1 MARRPHRRR
10 RPPAGCERALGRT
23 ARLGPG
29 VIRVAVALAA
39 LVAAGLLVALAVDAG
54 RWRHVHARRP
64 PTLVG
69 HVAERLLGT
78 TDDIALRR
86 AIAGFV
92 TAERTPYGFDNG
104 ATQARV
110 RVLTEGRL
118 ADVAAVASPRQA
130 SQADD
135 LLGVLAWGSV
145 RSPVG
150 TIDPA
155 DRAVQAF
162 TEAARL
168 DPANGAAAFILEV
181 ALRALQSTGVRR
193 VPSPSNGPRGTGHSG
208 AGAGVPG
215 RGY

>member
-1 MARRPHRRR
+1 
-10 RPPAGCERALGRT
+10 
-23 ARLGPG
+23 
-29 VIRVAVALAA
+29 VIRVTAALAA
-39 LVAAGLLVALAVDAG
+39 LVAAGLLVAIAIDTG
-54 RWRHVHARRP
+54 RWQHVHARRP

-110 RVLTEGRL
+110 RVLAEGRL

-168 DPANGAAAFILEV
+168 DPANGAAAFNLDV

-193 VPSPSNGPRGTGHSG
+193 GPSPSNGPRGTGHSG

>member
-1 MARRPHRRR
+1 
-10 RPPAGCERALGRT
+10 
-23 ARLGPG
+23 

-54 RWRHVHARRP
+54 RWRHVSARRP

-78 TDDIALRR
+78 TDDVALRR
-86 AIAGFV
+86 GIAGFV
-92 TAERTPYGFDNG
+92 NAEHTPYGFDNG
-104 ATQARV
+104 ATRARV
-110 RVLTEGRL
+110 RVLAEARL
-118 ADVAAVASPRQA
+118 ADVATAASPRQA

-135 LLGVLAWGSV
+135 LLGVLAWGST

-150 TIDPA
+150 TVDPA

-162 TEAARL
+162 TAAGRL
-168 DPANGAAAFILEV
+168 DPSNAGAAFNLEV

-193 VPSPSNGPRGTGHSG
+193 GPTPSNGPRGTGHSG

>member
-1 MARRPHRRR
+1 MERP
-10 RPPAGCERALGRT
+10 
-23 ARLGPG
+23 ARLGAG
-29 VIRVAVALAA
+29 VIRIAAALAA
-39 LVAAGLLVALAVDAG
+39 LVAAGLFVALAIDAG
-54 RWRHVHARRP
+54 RWEHVGTHRP

-69 HVAERLLGT
+69 HVAERVLGT
-78 TDDIALRR
+78 TDDVALRR
-86 AIAGFV
+86 AIAAFL

-104 ATQARV
+104 ATQSRV
-110 RVLTEGRL
+110 RVLAEGTL
-118 ADVAAVASPRQA
+118 ADVAAAAGPKQA
-130 SQADD
+130 SQAQD
-135 LLGVLAWGSV
+135 LLGVLAWGGV

-150 TIDPA
+150 TVDPA

-168 DPANGAAAFILEV
+168 DPANAAAAFNLEV

-193 VPSPSNGPRGTGHSG
+193 GPSPSNGPRGTGHSG

>member
-1 MARRPHRRR
+1 M
-10 RPPAGCERALGRT
+10 
-23 ARLGPG
+23 
-29 VIRVAVALAA
+29 IRVAAALAA
-39 LVAAGLLVALAVDAG
+39 VVAAGLLVAVAVDAG
-54 RWRHVHARRP
+54 RWQHAQARRP
-64 PTLVG
+64 STLVG

-86 AIAGFV
+86 AIAGFD
-92 TAERTPYGFDNG
+92 TAEHTPYGFDNG
-104 ATQARV
+104 ANQARA
-110 RVLTEGRL
+110 RVLAEGRL
-118 ADVAAVASPRQA
+118 ADVAAEADARQA

-135 LLGVLAWGSV
+135 LLGVLAWGGV

-150 TIDPA
+150 TVDPA

-168 DPANGAAAFILEV
+168 DPSNTAASFNLEI
-181 ALRALQSTGVRR
+181 ALRALQTTGVRHG
-193 VPSPSNGPRGTGHSG
+193 PSPSNGPRGTGHSG